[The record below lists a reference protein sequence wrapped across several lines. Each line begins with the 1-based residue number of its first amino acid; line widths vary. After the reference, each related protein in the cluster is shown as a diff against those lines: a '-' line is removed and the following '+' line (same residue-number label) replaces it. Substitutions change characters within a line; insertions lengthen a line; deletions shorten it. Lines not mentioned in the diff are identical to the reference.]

1 MAHDV
6 YLVMMIFLILGHI
19 LSFFRQEL
27 FGFIAYKLQ
36 FSVPFIKFSLNSH
49 YSIFV
54 EDNAILLKSAWKN
67 NYFYIMRFIFQIYKY
82 HGIAFFCDN
91 FLYFTD
97 YSTDFYALAGAKRS
111 NIFYR

>member
-27 FGFIAYKLQ
+27 FGFITYKLQ
-36 FSVPFIKFSLNSH
+36 FSVPFIKFSLYSH

-54 EDNAILLKSAWKN
+54 KDNAILLKGAWEN

-82 HGIAFFCDN
+82 HRVALLCDN
-91 FLYFTD
+91 FLYFTN
-97 YSTDFYALAGAKRS
+97 YSAYFYAFARTKRCD
-111 NIFYR
+111 IFYR